1 MLTLGLS
8 VGAAITAVLAIWGE
22 YKSTRTQVY
31 LFKPL
36 TTSLIILIAILS
48 SIPASA
54 PPAYKWLITGGLI
67 LCLSGDI
74 FLMLPSRFFLA
85 GLGSFL
91 AGHWFY
97 TAAFSLDVGIT
108 FAWWLLILLIYGGFM
123 YRLLQPH
130 LGKMRRPVIVYI
142 IFILLMAWAALGR
155 WSALNTTGALLSAAG
170 AILFVISDSVLA
182 LDRFRQKFKAAR
194 IIVLSTYWA
203 AQWLIAYSVISP

>member
-1 MLTLGLS
+1 MVTWIS

-22 YKSTRTQVY
+22 YKPTRTQVY

-36 TTSLIILIAILS
+36 TTSLIILVAVLS
-48 SIPASA
+48 RSPAAA
-54 PPAYKWLITGGLI
+54 PPAYKWLIIGGLI
-67 LCLSGDI
+67 FCLGGDI
-74 FLMLPSRFFLA
+74 FLMLPPRYFLP

-97 TAAFSLDVGIT
+97 TAAFSLEVGIT
-108 FAWWLLILLIYGGFM
+108 FAWWILLLLIYGVFM

-130 LGKMRRPVIVYI
+130 LGKMRRPVIAYI
-142 IFILLMAWAALGR
+142 IFILLMVWAALGR
-155 WSALNTTGALLSAAG
+155 WSTLHTTGALLAAAG

-182 LDRFRQKFKAAR
+182 LDRFRKKFKSAR
-194 IIVLSTYWA
+194 VIVLSTYWA